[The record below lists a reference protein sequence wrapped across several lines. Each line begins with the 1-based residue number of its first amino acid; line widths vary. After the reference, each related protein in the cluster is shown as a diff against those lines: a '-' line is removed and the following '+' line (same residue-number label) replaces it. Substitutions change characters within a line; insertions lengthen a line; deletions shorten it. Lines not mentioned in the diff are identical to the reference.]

1 MKKLNNVE
9 IDVLVNVIIENVEK
23 EKLSR
28 VNDLVKDDSD
38 YLEVKEKISE
48 YYELKKVEDELR
60 EKINN
65 LNKNL
70 SEKFKVNVYYNDYNS
85 YNNKDCKVS
94 LNYKE
99 KEKFSYSEVKKR
111 VVLNNINSEINV
123 EEFIKKFVE
132 DLI

>member
-28 VNDLVKDDSD
+28 VNDLLKDNSD
-38 YLEVKEKISE
+38 YLEVKERISE

-85 YNNKDCKVS
+85 YNNKDCNRAGEGCNDKC
-94 LNYKE
+94 
-99 KEKFSYSEVKKR
+99 
-111 VVLNNINSEINV
+111 
-123 EEFIKKFVE
+123 
-132 DLI
+132 D

>member
-85 YNNKDCKVS
+85 YNNKECKVS

-111 VVLNNINSEINV
+111 IVLNNINSEINV

>member
-28 VNDLVKDDSD
+28 VNDLLKDNSD
-38 YLEVKEKISE
+38 YLEVKERISE

-111 VVLNNINSEINV
+111 VVLNNINSDINV

>member
-70 SEKFKVNVYYNDYNS
+70 SEKFKVNVYYNDYNV

-99 KEKFSYSEVKKR
+99 REKFNYSEVKKR

>member
-85 YNNKDCKVS
+85 YNNKECKVS

-111 VVLNNINSEINV
+111 VVLNNINSDINV

>member
-23 EKLSR
+23 EKLSK
-28 VNDLVKDDSD
+28 VNDLLKDDSD
-38 YLEVKEKISE
+38 YLEVKERINE
-48 YYELKKVEDELR
+48 YFELKKLEDELR

-65 LNKNL
+65 LNNNL
-70 SEKFKVNVYYNDYNS
+70 SNKFKVSVYYNDYNS
-85 YNNKDCKVS
+85 YNNKDLKVS

-99 KEKFSYSEVKKR
+99 KEKFSYNEVKKR
-111 VVLNNINSEINV
+111 IVLNNINSEINV
-123 EEFIKKFVE
+123 EEFIKKFVD

>member
-23 EKLSR
+23 EKLSK
-28 VNDLVKDDSD
+28 VNDLLKDDSD
-38 YLEVKEKISE
+38 YLEVKEKINE
-48 YYELKKVEDELR
+48 YFELKKLEDELR

-65 LNKNL
+65 LNNNL
-70 SEKFKVNVYYNDYNS
+70 SNKFKVSVYYNDYNS
-85 YNNKDCKVS
+85 YNNKDLKVS

-99 KEKFSYSEVKKR
+99 KEKFSYNEVKKR
-111 VVLNNINSEINV
+111 IVLNNINSEINV
-123 EEFIKKFVE
+123 EEFIKKFVD

>member
-23 EKLSR
+23 EKLSK
-28 VNDLVKDDSD
+28 VNDLLKDDSD
-38 YLEVKEKISE
+38 YLEVKERINE
-48 YYELKKVEDELR
+48 YFELKKLEDELR

-65 LNKNL
+65 LNNNL
-70 SEKFKVNVYYNDYNS
+70 SNKFKVSVYYNDYNS
-85 YNNKDCKVS
+85 YNNKDLKVS

-99 KEKFSYSEVKKR
+99 KEKFSYNEVKKR
-111 VVLNNINSEINV
+111 IVLDNINSEINV

>member
-111 VVLNNINSEINV
+111 VVLNNINSDINV

>member
-23 EKLSR
+23 EKLSK
-28 VNDLVKDDSD
+28 VNDLLKDDSD
-38 YLEVKEKISE
+38 YLEVKERINE
-48 YYELKKVEDELR
+48 YFELKKVEDELR

-70 SEKFKVNVYYNDYNS
+70 SDKFKVSVYYNEYNS
-85 YNNKDCKVS
+85 YNNKDLKVS

-99 KEKFSYSEVKKR
+99 KEKFSYNEVKKR
-111 VVLNNINSEINV
+111 IVLNNINSEINV
-123 EEFIKKFVE
+123 EEFIKKFVD